1 MAQRGLPLPDAAVQL
16 LATRTGDVG
25 AAALDR
31 LSAARSLGLAR
42 LKRGQL
48 DVLLEVVSRASLLEL
63 PALLEAF
70 VRVPSIDDKLGLQ
83 LVAALERSPGLSTL
97 SADRLRRVLRR
108 LPQSIRRTAYER
120 LEPKADRKGDR
131 IARLNKIESGLLKG
145 DIARGKALFYGQRSA
160 CSGCHRVNKQGGS
173 VGPDLSTIARVRTRR
188 DLLESVVYPG
198 MTIANGFETYTVLT
212 EEGRIL
218 EGVIQRATSRAIVL
232 RDSQRAE
239 TTVYRQEI
247 QKLSRQTSSIMPE
260 GLDQTLTTQ
269 QLSDLLVFLMSLR

>member
-1 MAQRGLPLPDAAVQL
+1 LDIL
-16 LATRTGDVG
+16 L
-25 AAALDR
+25 
-31 LSAARSLGLAR
+31 
-42 LKRGQL
+42 Q
-48 DVLLEVVSRASLLEL
+48 VVSHATLLEL

-70 VRVPSIDDKLGLQ
+70 VRVPSIDDKLGSQ

-97 SADRLRRVLRR
+97 STDRLRRVLRR

-160 CSGCHRVNKQGGS
+160 CSGCHRVDKQGGS
-173 VGPDLSTIARVRTRR
+173 IGPDLSTIARVRTRR

-198 MTIANGFETYTVLT
+198 MTIANGFETYAVLT

-239 TTVYRQEI
+239 TTVYRKDI
-247 QKLSRQTSSIMPE
+247 QNLSRQTSSIMPE